1 MKKHT
6 ISLQLI
12 QRFLSEDE
20 LKMILEE
27 FHHVET
33 ASKYTVFVLL
43 SYLIHAAAND
53 WKSLRHAADVSAHV
67 GQSKAFFAGLNKT

>member
-27 FHHVET
+27 FNHVET
-33 ASKYTVFVLL
+33 ARKCTSFRTNINMCALL
-43 SYLIHAAAND
+43 TLFSNRAI
-53 WKSLRHAADVSAHV
+53 
-67 GQSKAFFAGLNKT
+67 